1 MNFFSYVVE
10 HDYGLAPNPFGGYCT
25 LAVCKPGIRKNKNLK
40 IGDWIIGTGS
50 KKLNRLNHLIY
61 AMKVEEKITFEEYWN
76 DRRFRFKRPIVNGS
90 LVQMYGDN
98 FYHKDEQTQEW
109 IQEAGIEQ
117 PSSGFVHSVMDAIEL
132 NAHTS
137 KVYRPLIS
145 KRGWSLVAALFVASL
160 VLVYFFPLGEFRYL
174 ETIEFSNLPSIQ
186 NPFEG
191 MNVSKPMVY
200 AVGFLAL
207 FLVQIPFLKRKFIN

>member
-109 IQEAGIEQ
+109 IQEPLA
-117 PSSGFVHSVMDAIEL
+117 HSTVKKEKHTANDTSA
-132 NAHTS
+132 NA
-137 KVYRPLIS
+137 VLIS
-145 KRGWSLVAALFVASL
+145 RNF
-160 VLVYFFPLGEFRYL
+160 YYLGDQSV
-174 ETIEFSNLPSIQ
+174 IIPDEFSVFCKKGP
-186 NPFEG
+186 G
-191 MNVSKPMVY
+191 MKYKGLEEM
-200 AVGFLAL
+200 GGG
-207 FLVQIPFLKRKFIN
+207 FINWIIANISTGINGDPVNWIEYKNEHNQTTLQI